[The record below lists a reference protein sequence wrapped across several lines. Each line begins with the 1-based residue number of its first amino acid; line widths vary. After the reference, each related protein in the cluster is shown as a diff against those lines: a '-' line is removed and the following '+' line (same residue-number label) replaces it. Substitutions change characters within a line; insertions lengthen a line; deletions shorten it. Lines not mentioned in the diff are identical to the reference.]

1 MKETIQLPKT
11 DFPMKANLP
20 EREPLMI
27 ADWDKK
33 QIYQKLMAKNKGRTP
48 FTMPDGPPYA
58 NGSIHTGHVLN
69 KCLKDFTVKYKNMA
83 GFSATFI
90 PGWDCHGLPIEMNVT
105 KALGAKRKEK
115 SDSEIRSMCRAEAA
129 KWVSHQGEQFRRL
142 GVMADW
148 SNPYL
153 TMDPAYE
160 AEEVRVLARALR
172 KGTLYRG
179 EKPVYWCPTLQT
191 ALAEAEVEYHEHKSP
206 SIYFTMDF
214 TAAFT
219 AAHKTAFAK
228 DAEKFGSKPV
238 GFAVWTTTPWTLPA
252 NLGLAL
258 NADFDYGFFDAGD
271 RILILAVGLK
281 EAVEKNTGLTLTP
294 TGVTAKGSAFEKMN
308 ARHPFYDRDSLIVL
322 GSHVTME
329 AGTGAVHT
337 APGHGQD
344 DYRVG
349 LQYGLKV
356 LSPVDAAGKYT
367 EEVPE
372 YLGTKIWDA
381 NPLVVQRLRDNK
393 SLLSFTEF
401 VHQYPHNWRSK
412 TPLIFRATP
421 QWFLGMDLVEGAKD
435 DSGRT
440 ISKEAAQMRARALKE
455 IEKIKFVPAWG
466 EARLRAMIEN
476 RPDWCLSRQ
485 RIWGVPIPVFECNA
499 VVAGKP
505 CKHIMADAEVMDR
518 VADAIEK
525 EGGIEAYHAHPESD
539 FMKSKDGKP
548 LPCSKCG
555 GTEFTRGKDILDVWF
570 DSGVAW
576 SAVQKRRD
584 GMEYPA
590 DIYLEGSDQH
600 RGWFQTSLLA
610 SMATEGRAPF
620 KALVTH
626 GFVNDA
632 QGRKM
637 SKSLGNALDPVEMTK
652 KSGAEILRL
661 WCSYVDFGQDMASGQ
676 ESFDRVTETYRRF
689 RNTMR
694 FFLGNISDFDPVKD
708 SVPFEKMTLLDQW
721 ALGRLNGLI
730 REATTAFD
738 SYEFYKV
745 YHALTQ
751 YFTVALSAG
760 YLDMLKD
767 RLYTFKRDGIERRS
781 AQTALYTIAETL
793 TRVMAPIT
801 SFLAEETYSY
811 LPGSK
816 SESVFLREFPKPDS
830 KWDNEAL
837 DREMSEL
844 FSVRSDVTKKL
855 EELRQTK
862 TIGSG
867 LDALIKITA
876 DGEKAA
882 ALKKYEAL
890 LPEFFIVSQVQLHV
904 GQFGI
909 NAEHAVGEK
918 CERCWYWSEEIGAD
932 KKHPTVCGKCST
944 ALTEKDDL

>member
-1 MKETIQLPKT
+1 MKETIQLPQT

-33 QIYQKLMAKNKGRTP
+33 QIYKKLLAKNKGRTI

-58 NGSIHTGHVLN
+58 NGSLHMGHVLN
-69 KCLKDFTVKYKNMA
+69 KCLKDFTIKYRNMA
-83 GFSATFI
+83 GFAATFI

-115 SDSEIRSMCRAEAA
+115 SDTEVRALCREEAS
-129 KWVSHQGEQFRRL
+129 KWVAHQGEQFRRL

-148 SNPYL
+148 ENPYL
-153 TMDPAYE
+153 TMAPEYE

-191 ALAEAEVEYHEHKSP
+191 ALAEAEVEYAEHKSP
-206 SIYFTMDF
+206 SIYFVMDF
-214 TAAFT
+214 TEG
-219 AAHKTAFAK
+219 AK
-228 DAEKFGSKPV
+228 KFGTFKKPV

-252 NLGLAL
+252 NLGLTL
-258 NADFDYGFFDAGD
+258 NAGFEYGFFDAGD
-271 RILILAVGLK
+271 RILILANGLK
-281 EAVEKNTGLTLTP
+281 ESVENETGLTLTP
-294 TGVTAKGSAFEKMN
+294 TGTIAIGSKFDKLN
-308 ARHPFYDRDSLIVL
+308 ARHPFYDRNSLIML
-322 GSHVTME
+322 GSHVTMD

-337 APGHGQD
+337 APGHGLD
-344 DYRVG
+344 DYRVS
-349 LQYGLKV
+349 LQYGIKPF
-356 LSPVDAAGKYT
+356 SPIDNAGKYT
-367 EEVPE
+367 DEVPE

-381 NPLVVQRLRDNK
+381 NPLVVQRLRDIGT
-393 SLLSFTEF
+393 LLSFKEF

-421 QWFLGMDLVEGAKD
+421 QWFLGMDLVEGTKD
-435 DSGRT
+435 DSGRLV
-440 ISKEAAQMRARALKE
+440 SKDAAQMRARALKE

-485 RIWGVPIPVFECNA
+485 RTWGVPIPVFECLS
-499 VVAGKP
+499 
-505 CKHIMADAEVMDR
+505 CKNMMADADVMDR

-525 EGGIEAYHAHPESD
+525 EGGIEAYHAHPESH
-539 FMKSKDGKP
+539 FMKDKSGKA
-548 LPCSKCG
+548 LPCSRCG
-555 GTEFTRGKDILDVWF
+555 KSDFKRGADILDVWF

-576 SAVQKRRD
+576 SAVQKRRE

-610 SMATEGRAPF
+610 SMATEGKAPF
-620 KALVTH
+620 KALVTNA
-626 GFVNDA
+626 FVNDA
-632 QGRKM
+632 DGKKM
-637 SKSLGNALDPVEMTK
+637 SKSLGNALSPSEMTK

-661 WCSYVDFGQDMASGQ
+661 WCSFVDFSQDMAAGQ

-694 FFLGNISDFDPVKD
+694 FFLGNISDFDPSKD
-708 SVPFEKMTLLDQW
+708 SVPYEKMTVLDQW
-721 ALGRLNGLI
+721 ALGRLNDLVN
-730 REATTAFD
+730 EAKTSYD
-738 SYEFYKV
+738 GYEFYKV

-767 RLYTFKRDGIERRS
+767 RLYTFKKDGIERRS
-781 AQTALYTIAETL
+781 AQTAVYTIAETL
-793 TRVMAPIT
+793 VRVMAPIT
-801 SFLAEETYSY
+801 SFLAEEVYGY
-811 LPGSK
+811 LPGTK
-816 SESVFLREFPKPDS
+816 VESVFLTEFPKPNAKWVNDS
-830 KWDNEAL
+830 LKGEIA
-837 DREMSEL
+837 EL
-844 FSVRSDVTKKL
+844 FSVRSEVTKKL

-862 TIGSG
+862 SIGSG
-867 LDALIKITA
+867 LDAKVILKA
-876 DGEKAA
+876 DGTKSEY
-882 ALKKYEAL
+882 LKKYESL
-890 LPEFFIVSQVQLHV
+890 LPEFFIVSQVSISM
-904 GQFGI
+904 GQFEVKAVH
-909 NAEHAVGEK
+909 AEGAK
-918 CERCWYWSEEIGAD
+918 CERCWYWSTEIGSD
-932 KKHPTVCGKCST
+932 PKYPTVCPKCSK
-944 ALTEKDDL
+944 ALN